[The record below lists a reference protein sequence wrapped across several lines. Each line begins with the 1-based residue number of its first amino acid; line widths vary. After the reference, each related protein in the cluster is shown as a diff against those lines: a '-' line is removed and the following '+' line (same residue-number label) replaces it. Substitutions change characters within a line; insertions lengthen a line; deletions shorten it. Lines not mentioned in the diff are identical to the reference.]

1 MIEFKTESDV
11 ACSIRLGF
19 IWKLSCRTLFGMLL
33 RSYPVRGACVEV
45 PSVEA
50 PPEEM
55 RYPAGFGK
63 QEGAFAILY
72 DSLGL

>member
-1 MIEFKTESDV
+1 
-11 ACSIRLGF
+11 
-19 IWKLSCRTLFGMLL
+19 MLL